1 MAGVLDGRRGL
12 IMGVANERSIAWGI
26 ARAAADQ
33 GADLGFTYVGDSLE
47 RRVRPLADKV
57 DSDLVIPCDVQDDDQ
72 LEAMGRPCE
81 RNGGAWIS
89 LCMRWHLRIERSSR
103 EPFWTPRVRG
113 SGWRW
118 MCLRI
123 PLWLPLGSWH
133 GS

>member
-1 MAGVLDGRRGL
+1 MTSWKL
-12 IMGVANERSIAWGI
+12 W
-26 ARAAADQ
+26 
-33 GADLGFTYVGDSLE
+33 
-47 RRVRPLADKV
+47 
-57 DSDLVIPCDVQDDDQ
+57 
-72 LEAMGRPCE
+72 GRPCE

-123 PLWLPLGSWH
+123 PLSTPCPHKEQDSAPNDIEDTGYRLACPVRAPCTYGTENPAQRIQSPASLAGSAVRSEIAIALAMRLPGQHDTGKGIL
-133 GS
+133 